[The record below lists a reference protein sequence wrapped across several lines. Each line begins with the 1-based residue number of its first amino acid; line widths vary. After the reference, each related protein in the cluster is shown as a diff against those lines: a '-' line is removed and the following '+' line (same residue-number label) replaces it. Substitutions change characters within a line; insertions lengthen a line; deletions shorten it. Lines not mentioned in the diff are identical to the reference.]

1 MSLSDYQK
9 KIAAQNIVEGISLQ
23 ADLTN
28 LSSYINTLFNDV
40 PIEIAETTSKEELQ
54 SLINSIQQG
63 TASNVKVSKFLE
75 LAERLGIS

>member
-1 MSLSDYQK
+1 MPLSDYQK

-28 LSSYINTLFNDV
+28 LSSYINTLFNDA

-54 SLINSIQQG
+54 SLINSIKQG
-63 TASNVKVSKFLE
+63 TANNVKISKFLE
-75 LAERLGIS
+75 LAESLGIS